1 MTPPPVT
8 GRASASA
15 AIAARDASAAAAER
29 CICTICAMGYTFQF
43 IGPPGAVSVITRTV
57 L

>member
-1 MTPPPVT
+1 MTPPPVA